1 MHDAWWTLIL
11 FAVIGVAVLVTAVS
25 FTGSLRSTVPVTLT
39 ADRSGLVMDSGAKVM
54 MRGVQVGRV
63 AQIGRIEWAQN
74 GASLR
79 LEIDPDQIRYIPA
92 NVEAQISATTA
103 FGAKFVDL
111 VMPQNPSRARLSAG
125 AVLHSKNVSTEI
137 NTVFENVVDLL
148 NMIDPLKLNAVLT
161 AVADAVRGQGERIG
175 QATTDLN
182 EVLEALNARGDTIG
196 GNWRS
201 LKNFTDTYDAA
212 AQDIL
217 TILNAASTTSAT
229 VVNHS
234 TQLDAL
240 LLNAIGLSNAGTNL
254 LGSSRDNLV
263 GAADIL
269 APTTSLLF
277 KYNPEYTCFLQGAKW
292 YLDNGGYAAWGG
304 ADGRTLQLDVA
315 LLFGND
321 PYVYPDNLPVVA
333 AKGGPGGRPGC
344 GPLPDATH
352 NFPVRQLVTN
362 TGWGTGLDI
371 RPNPGIGHP
380 CWANYFPG
388 PRGARPGGSCSPGR
402 RSGPTPRRGSSHE
415 GEPGGR
421 RGAPRR
427 LPGGM
432 PADGVPADCRL
443 RGGALRRRQDLLRR
457 VRQRVQSANGQAG
470 AHRRRRGRQGHQD
483 LHQPRRD
490 GAGAVHRRQLGHP
503 HAGHPG
509 GDPLR
514 QPVR

>member
-1 MHDAWWTLIL
+1 MRRGPGRHRLHDAWWTLIL

-217 TILNAASTTSAT
+217 TILNAASTTSAAT

-333 AKGGPGGRPGC
+333 AKGGPGGRPGIFQR
-344 GPLPDATH
+344 L
-352 NFPVRQLVTN
+352 LVGVV
-362 TGWGTGLDI
+362 TGQADVDVVGRVGHLNLA
-371 RPNPGIGHP
+371 RLAGIGAFQLLAVGLGRGRGHTRTTEQNDSRDQHEDLDAHVEIP
-380 CWANYFPG
+380 PG
-388 PRGARPGGSCSPGR
+388 VVCSTAGR
-402 RSGPTPRRGSSHE
+402 RREIGLPRYLS
-415 GEPGGR
+415 
-421 RGAPRR
+421 
-427 LPGGM
+427 
-432 PADGVPADCRL
+432 
-443 RGGALRRRQDLLRR
+443 RRQT
-457 VRQRVQSANGQAG
+457 
-470 AHRRRRGRQGHQD
+470 
-483 LHQPRRD
+483 
-490 GAGAVHRRQLGHP
+490 
-503 HAGHPG
+503 
-509 GDPLR
+509 
-514 QPVR
+514 

>member
-1 MHDAWWTLIL
+1 MRRGPGRHRLHDAWWTLIL

-240 LLNAIGLSNAGTNL
+240 LLNAIGLSNAGTNCL
-254 LGSSRDNLV
+254 AAAETISSARPTSWRRPRACCSSTTPNTPASCRAPSGISTTAAMRPGAGPTGARYNSMWRYCSATTPMSIRTTCRLSRPRGVPAEGRDA
-263 GAADIL
+263 GHCRMP
-269 APTTSLLF
+269 PTTSRCASWS
-277 KYNPEYTCFLQGAKW
+277 PTP
-292 YLDNGGYAAWGG
+292 
-304 ADGRTLQLDVA
+304 DGE
-315 LLFGND
+315 
-321 PYVYPDNLPVVA
+321 
-333 AKGGPGGRPGC
+333 PGW
-344 GPLPDATH
+344 T
-352 NFPVRQLVTN
+352 
-362 TGWGTGLDI
+362 
-371 RPNPGIGHP
+371 
-380 CWANYFPG
+380 
-388 PRGARPGGSCSPGR
+388 
-402 RSGPTPRRGSSHE
+402 SGPTPASGI
-415 GEPGGR
+415 
-421 RGAPRR
+421 
-427 LPGGM
+427 
-432 PADGVPADCRL
+432 PAGPTTSR
-443 RGGALRRRQDLLRR
+443 
-457 VRQRVQSANGQAG
+457 
-470 AHRRRRGRQGHQD
+470 
-483 LHQPRRD
+483 
-490 GAGAVHRRQLGHP
+490 
-503 HAGHPG
+503 
-509 GDPLR
+509 
-514 QPVR
+514 